1 MYRFVL
7 LVLCVGANLEAWAKG
22 KKCFLSKTDPDVV
35 VVESILDSSRPGVA
49 VTGGDKFEALTLV
62 PHPLR
67 YFRAGGRGW
76 ISPGV
81 LLTAGPLLAFSVF
94 KTDLVPSALSS
105 SNGSLKKWIIF
116 VPSPLNFRPI
126 NVENSQQPN
135 LNDCIAAYRLRQ
147 FSDENWVFFFSKHAW

>member
-1 MYRFVL
+1 MVYRFVL
-7 LVLCVGANLEAWAKG
+7 VVLCVGAYLEAWAKG
-22 KKCFLSKTDPDVV
+22 KRCFLSKTDPDVV
-35 VVESILDSSRPGVA
+35 VVESILDSSRPGVVA
-49 VTGGDKFEALTLV
+49 VGGSGDKFEALTLV

-94 KTDLVPSALSS
+94 KTDLVPSAWSS

-116 VPSPLNFRPI
+116 VPSA
-126 NVENSQQPN
+126 E
-135 LNDCIAAYRLRQ
+135 
-147 FSDENWVFFFSKHAW
+147 FSYNQCGKQV

>member
-1 MYRFVL
+1 MVYRFALV
-7 LVLCVGANLEAWAKG
+7 VLCVGANLEAWAKG
-22 KKCFLSKTDPDVV
+22 KRCFLSRTDPDVV
-35 VVESILDSSRPGVA
+35 VVDSILDSSRPWVA

-81 LLTAGPLLAFSVF
+81 LLLTAGPLLAFSVF
-94 KTDLVPSALSS
+94 KTDLVPSAWSS

-116 VPSPLNFRPI
+116 VPSA
-126 NVENSQQPN
+126 E
-135 LNDCIAAYRLRQ
+135 
-147 FSDENWVFFFSKHAW
+147 FSSNQCGKQV

>member
-1 MYRFVL
+1 M
-7 LVLCVGANLEAWAKG
+7 GANLEAWAKG
-22 KKCFLSKTDPDVV
+22 KRCFLSKTDPDVV

-49 VTGGDKFEALTLV
+49 MTGGDKFEALTLV

-94 KTDLVPSALSS
+94 KTDLVPSAWSS
-105 SNGSLKKWIIF
+105 PNGSLKKWIIF
-116 VPSPLNFRPI
+116 VPSA
-126 NVENSQQPN
+126 E
-135 LNDCIAAYRLRQ
+135 
-147 FSDENWVFFFSKHAW
+147 FSSNQYGKQV